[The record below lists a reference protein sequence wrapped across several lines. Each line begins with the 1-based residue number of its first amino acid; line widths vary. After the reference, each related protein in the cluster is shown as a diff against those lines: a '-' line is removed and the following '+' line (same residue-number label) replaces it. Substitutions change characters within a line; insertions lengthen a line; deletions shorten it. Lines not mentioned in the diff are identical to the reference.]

1 MRSLVLA
8 IIALLLGSVFT
19 LIAVNASRQAT
30 AYPNG
35 MMSVMAAQMKALDGS
50 IKHGQC
56 NGKAF
61 GWRLQTMR
69 LLATDVE
76 AAFASGSDD
85 KQFAADAGD
94 LRQVLDT
101 ALAATPNTCAQAN
114 QLLDTVNASCHNCHR
129 DFRD

>member
-35 MMSVMAAQMKALDGS
+35 MMAVMAAQMKALDGS

-56 NGKAF
+56 TDKAF
-61 GWRLQTMR
+61 AWRLQTLR

-76 AAFASGSDD
+76 AAFASGGNDQ
-85 KQFAADAGD
+85 QFATDAGD
-94 LRQVLDT
+94 LQKVLDT

-114 QLLDTVNASCHNCHR
+114 RLLDTINASCHNCHR